1 MTYLDNGTQFQS
13 NIENDESLEFYGNMI
28 SSSKLYDLEA
38 MKILQRMLIEKISN
52 LQKTE
57 SEIFKN
63 ENENVNGNENE
74 KSDTLLKKEITGNN
88 SNSKIS
94 KIEVTLLLSL
104 LSLKVNLLKSCLV
117 WTENYVRTI
126 TISKNTDV
134 M

>member
-38 MKILQRMLIEKISN
+38 IKILQRMLIEKISN

>member
-1 MTYLDNGTQFQS
+1 
-13 NIENDESLEFYGNMI
+13 
-28 SSSKLYDLEA
+28 

-63 ENENVNGNENE
+63 ENVNGNGNENE
-74 KSDTLLKKEITGNN
+74 KSDTLLKKEIIGNN
-88 SNSKIS
+88 SSSKIS

-104 LSLKVNLLKSCLV
+104 LSLKLNLLKSCLV